1 MDKKPTP
8 MDFTT
13 LASRHRTL
21 DNERHAAAAQLK
33 SAQSRLEEA
42 KTKAREQF
50 QTDDIDALRKKLEAM
65 KTENLA
71 KRTAYQALLD
81 DIDTR
86 LKAID
91 SNFAQASGAKA

>member
-13 LASRHRTL
+13 LANRHRAL

-33 SAQSRLEEA
+33 SAQSRLDEA
-42 KTKAREQF
+42 KSKAREQF
-50 QTDDIDALRKKLEAM
+50 GTDDLAALREKLEKM
-65 KTENLA
+65 KAENLD

>member
-13 LASRHRTL
+13 LANRHRTL

-33 SAQSRLEEA
+33 SAQSRLDEA
-42 KTKAREQF
+42 KNKAREQF
-50 QTDDIDALRKKLEAM
+50 GTDDLAALREKLEAM
-65 KTENLA
+65 KAENLA

-86 LKAID
+86 LNGIN

>member
-13 LASRHRTL
+13 LANRHRTL

-33 SAQSRLEEA
+33 SAQSRLDEA
-42 KTKAREQF
+42 KSKAREQF
-50 QTDDIDALRKKLEAM
+50 GTDDLAALREKLEAM
-65 KTENLA
+65 KAENLA
-71 KRTAYQALLD
+71 KRTAYQTLLD
-81 DIDTR
+81 EIDTR

>member
-1 MDKKPTP
+1 
-8 MDFTT
+8 
-13 LASRHRTL
+13 
-21 DNERHAAAAQLK
+21 
-33 SAQSRLEEA
+33 
-42 KTKAREQF
+42 
-50 QTDDIDALRKKLEAM
+50 M